1 MKDLIDAL
9 DDQPAFDPDID
20 DGLHLLP
27 LGGSEEI
34 GMNLYLYAC
43 DGKWL
48 MVDCGIAFGDDGTPG
63 IDVLMPDP
71 EFIEERREDLVGIV
85 LTHGHEDHFGAIEYL
100 WSRLRRPVY
109 ATPFTAAL
117 LRLKLAESNLKEP
130 VQIIEVPLG
139 GHLDLGPFA
148 IDFISVTH
156 SIPEPNALVIRT
168 RHGTVVH
175 SGDWKLDPAPQVG
188 ALTDEDALRAL
199 GEEGVTALICDSTN
213 ALVPG
218 HSGSEGTVREALA
231 DILIQQPQRV
241 AVTCFASNVARMNS
255 IAHAA
260 HVAGRHCALVGRS
273 LWRVHEAARQTGYLD
288 LPERFL
294 NEEEAADIPRD
305 KLVLICTGSQ
315 GEPRSALARISRGDH
330 NHIVLER
337 GDTVIFS
344 AREIPGNEKAIRRV
358 QDDLVRLGATIITAD
373 DAPVHVSGHPA
384 RDEMVRYY
392 QWLRP
397 QISVPVHGTARHLAA
412 HAEIAHACQVPEV
425 VIPHDGALIRL
436 SAGQAGIR
444 DAIDVHRLG
453 LDGNR
458 LISLSSTALRNRQR
472 MTQDGAVVA
481 TIVVDRHAALA
492 HDPQI
497 TLLGIEDRDLLEET
511 EDALAD
517 EIESA
522 LGRIAKPDRKDDEA
536 VAEAARLAV
545 RRALRRWN
553 GKRPLIEIHL
563 VRV

>member
-1 MKDLIDAL
+1 MRDLIDAL
-9 DDQPAFDPDID
+9 DHQLAFAPDID
-20 DGLHLLP
+20 DGLHFLA

-34 GMNLYLYAC
+34 GMNLYLYAV

-48 MVDCGIAFGDDGTPG
+48 MVDCGIAFGDDSTPG
-63 IDVLMPDP
+63 VDVLMPDP

-100 WSRLRRPVY
+100 WSRLRCPVY

-117 LRLKLAESNLKEP
+117 LRLKLAESSSKER
-130 VQIIEVPLG
+130 VQIVEVPLG

-148 IDFISVTH
+148 LDFISVTH

-168 RHGTVVH
+168 RHGTVLH
-175 SGDWKLDPAPQVG
+175 SGDWKLDPAPQTG
-188 ALTDEDALRAL
+188 ALTDEDALRAI
-199 GEEGVTALICDSTN
+199 GEEGITALICDSTN

-231 DILIQQPQRV
+231 DLIIQQPHRV
-241 AVTCFASNVARMNS
+241 AVTCFASNVARMHS

-260 HVAGRHCALVGRS
+260 HAAGRHCALIGRS
-273 LWRVHEAARQTGYLD
+273 MWRVHEAARQTGYLN
-288 LPERFL
+288 LPAPFL
-294 NEEEAADIPRD
+294 TEQDAADLPRD

-315 GEPRSALARISRGDH
+315 GEARSALARIARGDH
-330 NHIVLER
+330 NTIILER

-344 AREIPGNEKAIRRV
+344 AREIPGNEKPIRRV

-397 QISVPVHGTARHLAA
+397 QIAVPVHGTARHLDA
-412 HAEIAHACQVPEV
+412 HAEIARTCQVPEV
-425 VIPHDGALIRL
+425 IIPHDGALVRL
-436 SAGQAGIR
+436 TPGQAAIR
-444 DAIDVHRLG
+444 DEIAVHRLG

-458 LISLSSTALRNRQR
+458 LIPMASTALRNRSR
-472 MTQDGAVVA
+472 MTQEGAVVA
-481 TIVVDRHAALA
+481 TLVVDRQAALVQ
-492 HDPQI
+492 DPQI
-497 TLLGIEDRDLLEET
+497 ALLGLEDRDLLDDVEV
-511 EDALAD
+511 ALSD
-517 EIESA
+517 EIENA
-522 LGRIAKPDRKDDEA
+522 LERLSKSDRKEDEA
-536 VAEAARLAV
+536 VSEAARLAI
-545 RRALRRWN
+545 RRAIRRWQ